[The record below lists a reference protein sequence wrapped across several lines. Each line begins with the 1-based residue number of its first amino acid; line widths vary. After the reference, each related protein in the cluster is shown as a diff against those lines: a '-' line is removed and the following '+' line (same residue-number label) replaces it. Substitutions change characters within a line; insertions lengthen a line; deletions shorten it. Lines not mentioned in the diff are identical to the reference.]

1 MVVLGGVA
9 VSYERGTPVVEGFEA
24 PNLGDRPSHRLLPS
38 ENGTHKTVKARFWPS
53 LESISGESPFLSSSL
68 LAQRP
73 AGL

>member
-24 PNLGDRPSHRLLPS
+24 PNLGDRPSHRLPS

-53 LESISGESPFLSSSL
+53 LESISDESPLLSSSF